1 MLILNITF
9 LKMARENSLN
19 KVHPTALG
27 AFTYVNVKNDCRKIK
42 FKNLLT
48 KLNPQ
53 LLLHYK

>member
-1 MLILNITF
+1 
-9 LKMARENSLN
+9 MARENYLN

-27 AFTYVNVKNDCRKIK
+27 AFINFNVKNDCRKIK